1 MTSHPESIISEFGE
15 FGYFWPTDEIN
26 VRWRRCGTGV
36 AAVAAL
42 ALTTVTTEGP
52 EAAEDPY
59 QVVYK
64 QVHI

>member
-1 MTSHPESIISEFGE
+1 MILGIFDLLKLKS
-15 FGYFWPTDEIN
+15 DEIN
-26 VRWRRCGTGV
+26 VRSRRCGTGV
-36 AAVAAL
+36 AAAL

>member
-1 MTSHPESIISEFGE
+1 MILGIFDLLKLKS
-15 FGYFWPTDEIN
+15 DEIN
-26 VRWRRCGTGV
+26 VRSRRCGTGV